1 MKNQVTFEKTTYE
14 SNYTAMNICDV
25 IVDNL
30 KREKLYK
37 KDYMGTKYLECSNIR
52 INGVRIN
59 GDCMEFFNN
68 VFNVGFKDLHDVHMK
83 GDDKVI
89 GQSFYMEETAKIY
102 TGDIQSV
109 SFRVGKIEYKF
120 TQEGNEL

>member
-68 VFNVGFKDLHDVHMK
+68 VFNVGFKDLHDVRMK

-102 TGDIQSV
+102 TSDIQSV